1 MATAKTGK
9 SSGKSKVSKQ
19 TKLNLKMREM
29 LASAYGFV
37 RGRQYTDSIAN
48 ITYEELLDKAIG
60 RIEGTKGRSDVR
72 ATKLD
77 RIKKIK
83 NEIAQAI
90 TTVKSKP
97 PSAWKIE
104 NDDRVQSQD
113 KQNTKE

>member
-1 MATAKTGK
+1 MGTAKAGK
-9 SSGKSKVSKQ
+9 STKKSKVSAQ

-37 RGRQYTDSIAN
+37 RGRQYTDSISN
-48 ITYEELLDKAIG
+48 ITYEELLDKAID
-60 RIEGTKGRSDVR
+60 RIEGTRGRSDVR

-77 RIKKIK
+77 RIEKIK
-83 NEIAQAI
+83 SEIAQAV

-104 NDDRVQSQD
+104 NDNRVNEQD